1 MADWEAEIGRLYI
14 LGAQEFDQAK
24 RKEIYAE
31 TQRLTQEY
39 LPCIH
44 LVAPLSLAAVR
55 DRVQGVKYSALGS
68 LGATLWNKYELKV
81 TE

>member
-1 MADWEAEIGRLYI
+1 
-14 LGAQEFDQAK
+14 LGNRNWSSLHPGTEFDEAK

-31 TQRLTQEY
+31 TQRLQEY
-39 LPCIH
+39 TCIH

-55 DRVQGVKYSALGS
+55 DRVQGKILCSRLAQGQRFGIS
-68 LGATLWNKYELKV
+68 ELKV